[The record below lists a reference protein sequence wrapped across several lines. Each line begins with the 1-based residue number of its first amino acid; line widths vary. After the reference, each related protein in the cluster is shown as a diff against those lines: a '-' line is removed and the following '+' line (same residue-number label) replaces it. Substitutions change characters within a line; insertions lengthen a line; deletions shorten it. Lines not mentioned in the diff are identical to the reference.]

1 MILPAI
7 TLDRSGADE
16 QPGMKRFTAAEQAGN
31 KLAMAENSEDETI
44 SSEPKNASSEGSGEE
59 GSSGGGNDDSSGNTG
74 SDNAGDSG
82 NSGND
87 NSGSGENP
95 SSGGDDNGSGDNG
108 NGNSD
113 NGGSDNS
120 GSDNGDN
127 GDSSNDGN
135 DGNGSNGDN
144 SGTTGD
150 SDNTDS
156 DGTNSGAAGTGAST
170 GEGAEG
176 AGSGASTG
184 EGAEGAGSGA
194 DEGATGTGASEGTT
208 GTDEGLTGTAAE
220 GETAPE
226 GETSVIAAAEEAYEI
241 IEGAPLITE
250 ETELV
255 FEDEEKTYKVYV
267 NFDEKAKLPVG
278 VQLEVD
284 EILPGGAGPAVG
296 EGNETTFEEY
306 AAQVE
311 EALHLEEGSES
322 FLRVLDIK
330 LVDEDGHKLVIAAP
344 VDVRIELADMDVND
358 EIAAKTQIVHFA
370 EKYEDGAYQLL
381 TRVVSGSGSGSA
393 GAGNGNGNGSGITGA
408 GAGSAYAGT
417 GSAGDE
423 DAEIADTETVSRKA
437 KSGDTS
443 EGDANGGAAG
453 NGSATGNGN
462 NGGNGGAGGNGS
474 ATGNGGAGKNGGNGN
489 GSAGSA
495 TPTVINNAN
504 KDNAS
509 TIITDDTPIEITTD
523 VVKDVEFEDGAIH
536 FKADSF
542 SAYAIVTGPEPVPVG
557 YDKVTS
563 LDQLTGNALYLSHKL
578 ENKETYFF
586 FGNSVVTQGNRKGI
600 TKIKPASATPPANAA
615 LYYLYRSGARSRVH
629 CGDHWRRCDHDEKR
643 QLVLEPA
650 GRRKRRPVLL
660 LQHTGRS
667 QQRADL
673 LD

>member
-1 MILPAI
+1 MKLFEKMIQQFIELNAKARRKRRLVCVLSVIVVLVTTYTMILPAI
-7 TLDRSGADE
+7 TLDRSGAEE

-31 KLAMAENSEDETI
+31 KLAMAESSDDETI
-44 SSEPKNASSEGSGEE
+44 ASEPKNASSEDTGDE
-59 GSSGGGNDDSSGNTG
+59 GS
-74 SDNAGDSG
+74 
-82 NSGND
+82 SGND

-95 SSGGDDNGSGDNG
+95 SSGGDDNGSGDND

-135 DGNGSNGDN
+135 DDNGSNGDI
-144 SGTTGD
+144 SGTTGE
-150 SDNTDS
+150 SGNTDS
-156 DGTNSGAAGTGAST
+156 DGTNSGAAGTGASNGEEGTDAGEGAGADGT
-170 GEGAEG
+170 GEGA
-176 AGSGASTG
+176 GSDGTG
-184 EGAEGAGSGA
+184 EGAA
-194 DEGATGTGASEGTT
+194 GTGASAGEEG
-208 GTDEGLTGTAAE
+208 DEGLTGTATE

-226 GETSVIAAAEEAYEI
+226 GETSLIAATEEAYEI

-255 FEDEEKTYKVYV
+255 YEDEEKTYKVYV

-344 VDVRIELADMDVND
+344 VDVRIELADMDASD
-358 EIAAKTQIVHFA
+358 ETAAKTQIVHFA

-393 GAGNGNGNGSGITGA
+393 GAGNGSNSNGNGNVGA

-417 GSAGDE
+417 GSAADDDE
-423 DAEIADTETVSRKA
+423 EIADTQTVSRKA
-437 KSGDTS
+437 KSRDTS
-443 EGDANGGAAG
+443 KGDANAA
-453 NGSATGNGN
+453 
-462 NGGNGGAGGNGS
+462 
-474 ATGNGGAGKNGGNGN
+474 
-489 GSAGSA
+489 
-495 TPTVINNAN
+495 PTVINTAN

-523 VVKDVEFEDGAIH
+523 VVKDVEFEDGAIK

-542 SAYAIVTGPEPVPVG
+542 SAYAIVTGPEPVSVG
-557 YDKVTS
+557 YEKVTS

-615 LYYLYRSGARSRVH
+615 LYYFEQVPGTSNQFYAYCYADDGVTKQYVTNIYNNNYKFFGWS
-629 CGDHWRRCDHDEKR
+629 WRKTVFIIKFKC
-643 QLVLEPA
+643 
-650 GRRKRRPVLL
+650 
-660 LQHTGRS
+660 
-667 QQRADL
+667 
-673 LD
+673 